1 MRLLLLPGGSATSLG
16 LTYAYLGRKD
26 DAIREG
32 ERAVE
37 LVSND
42 ALLAS
47 VYAKNLARIYALV
60 GEPEAAIDQIE
71 YLLAIPSP
79 LTGGWLRVHPYWDPL
94 RDHPR
99 FQALL
104 EKYDER

>member
-1 MRLLLLPGGSATSLG
+1 MRS
-16 LTYAYLGRKD
+16 
-26 DAIREG
+26 EG
-32 ERAVE
+32 ERAVALMPISE
-37 LVSND
+37 D
-42 ALLAS
+42 AVLGPMYAQRLAET
-47 VYAKNLARIYALV
+47 YALV
-60 GEPEAAIDQIE
+60 GERDAAIDQIE